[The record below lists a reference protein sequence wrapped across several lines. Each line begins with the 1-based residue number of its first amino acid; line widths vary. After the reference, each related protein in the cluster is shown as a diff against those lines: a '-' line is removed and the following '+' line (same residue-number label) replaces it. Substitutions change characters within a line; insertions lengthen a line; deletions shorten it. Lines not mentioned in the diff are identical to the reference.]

1 MNDRATQLGRP
12 APGGA
17 PAATPAT
24 PPGEGPTF
32 APLYRQIQALLVRS
46 LQEGEWKPGEAI
58 PSETELAARFRVSQ
72 GTVRKAI
79 DELAAG
85 NLLVRRQGRGTY
97 VASHHEVRTQFRF
110 LRLRPDV
117 DGETQAGEAVG
128 MPMTS
133 RVLDCRRLRAPVEVA
148 RLLQLRTGEA
158 VVQIRRLL
166 EVDERP
172 TVLDEI
178 WLPGVRFRGLTAER
192 LTSYSGPLYGLF
204 EAEFGTRMIRATER
218 LKAVA
223 ADAALARALKT
234 AEGAPLLLV
243 ERLSHTYEDRPVELR
258 RGYCVTTHHHYY
270 NELS

>member
-1 MNDRATQLGRP
+1 MIDPVIHPSKA
-12 APGGA
+12 APGAVAGY
-17 PAATPAT
+17 PASA
-24 PPGEGPTF
+24 GEGPTF
-32 APLYRQIQALLVRS
+32 APLYRQIQALLLRS

-85 NLLVRRQGRGTY
+85 NLLVRRQGRGTF

-110 LRLRPDV
+110 LRIRPDESAG
-117 DGETQAGEAVG
+117 GESLEAPG

-166 EVDERP
+166 EVEGRP
-172 TVLDEI
+172 TVFDEI
-178 WLPGVRFRGLTAER
+178 WLPGARFRGLSAER
-192 LTSYSGPLYGLF
+192 VTAYSGPLYGLF

-218 LKAVA
+218 LKAIA
-223 ADAALARALKT
+223 ADATLAKVLDT
-234 AEGAPLLLV
+234 SEGSPVLLV
-243 ERLSHTYEDRPVELR
+243 ERLSYTYEDQPVELR
-258 RGYCVTTHHHYY
+258 RGYCMTALHHYY
-270 NELS
+270 NELI

>member
-1 MNDRATQLGRP
+1 MNDRVIHPGKTAT
-12 APGGA
+12 GGNA
-17 PAATPAT
+17 ETPAGAG
-24 PPGEGPTF
+24 PGPTF
-32 APLYRQIQALLVRS
+32 APLYRQIQVLLMRS

-110 LRLRPDV
+110 LRIRPDESAAN
-117 DGETQAGEAVG
+117 DPADTVG

-133 RVLDCRRLRAPVEVA
+133 KVLECRRLRAPVEVA

-166 EVDERP
+166 EVEGRP

-178 WLPGVRFRGLTAER
+178 WLPGARFRGLSAER
-192 LTSYSGPLYGLF
+192 LTAYSGPLYGLF

-218 LKAVA
+218 LKAIA
-223 ADAALARALKT
+223 ADQALSRLLAT
-234 AEGAPLLLV
+234 EEGAPLLLV
-243 ERLSHTYEDRPVELR
+243 ERLSFTYEDRPVELR
-258 RGYCVTTHHHYY
+258 RGYCMTARHHYY
-270 NELS
+270 NELI